1 MDTHTKRPNT
11 DQKSVPVTGFQRAVP
26 VLLFAVG
33 IFTALCFITAST
45 GSFGVLIASFLLGL
59 FSWAAYFLPV
69 LLLLHAVFYF
79 GDIRQK
85 RRLSRLIF
93 TIVFLVSLSAL
104 IHAFTYFNQDIPYS
118 AAALYQNGQLR
129 TGGGFI
135 GGSIAFLITKA
146 FGSVGLVIIALTV
159 FALYI
164 TFFFAKERKTW
175 ARIGLTVL
183 TAVVTF
189 ASVIERGLRAL
200 FHSGK
205 NRKKAKQEKNKQEQ
219 FESLFEDDYI
229 LTDDGRMA
237 SMQIPQ
243 LGIDEQHAEAETG
256 GFVRREATEA
266 STSAPAVDDA
276 PTPVRKT
283 VSVDNPFVD
292 ATEDAAFTPIH
303 AQSQKEASEPPR
315 AATRRATANE
325 TADEVFSGGFASFD
339 LAVNMRLADK
349 ASSKTVRE
357 RSDGVREYAD
367 SLEHELAERE
377 KRQRQEE
384 FERKKQES
392 LSYMQKTAPKAAPAQ
407 TPPESTYTPTFTREA
422 PPAYRTEP
430 APSYTPSVTPEPTEQ
445 PASTYAAPAYT
456 APEVPP
462 TAEPTPAVVP
472 PMTDAEPSP
481 VRATPSYTTP
491 TQPTIDGV
499 QDIPA
504 PARKESMTFTFS
516 GTQDNQP
523 MREEPVVESAF
534 TAHMS
539 PETKPFAPMQP
550 VMEEVVTPT
559 APAEQT
565 LTMERTLLDPQPQ
578 YPSPEPPVT
587 PIPEPPA
594 ADMPDEDMTTGEIP
608 PEERNPNIEQARK
621 YFSIFDEPTQDEED
635 EEAAQIPTPVVLP
648 PEGEGDEPILSEE
661 DEDED
666 EEAFDELID
675 DFDEEDMPPFDIPA
689 RISAPSAAPAKKERT
704 ESTFVEPDYSNYQ
717 YPPIDLLT
725 KNVEDL
731 DEHMEDENR
740 ENAEKLHNTLES
752 FGVVATVRGYDRGP
766 RITRFEI
773 VPAQGTRVN
782 KVTSLFDDITLA
794 LAAKGIR
801 MEAPIPG
808 KRAIGVE
815 IPNKKAQTVRIRDLI
830 EDDEFSRFSSR
841 TIACIGKDVTGNPVY
856 GDIAKMPHLLVAGA
870 TGMGKSVSVNSM
882 LISILF
888 RARPDEVK
896 LIIFDPKKV
905 DFQGFNGIPH
915 LLVPVVTEAK
925 AAAGA
930 LMWAVDEMEKRF
942 SIIEKAHV
950 KKIDDYNAKVKA
962 DLSLGKPLPKIII
975 VIDELN
981 DLMLQVKNPVETLI
995 MRIAQKA
1002 RAAGIHLIIGTQRP
1016 SVNVLTGVIKANI
1029 PSRMS
1034 CKVAS
1039 NVDSRTVLE
1048 VSGAEKLLNNG
1059 DMLYFP
1065 VGSEAPMRVQGAFVS
1080 DEEME
1085 AVMDYLRTQAKGEI
1099 YDPAILEDMNRATAR
1114 CSKDGDA
1121 EDDGDDSGDGGDGDG
1136 ILNDPK
1142 FLEAADVA
1150 LSSGKISTALLQR
1163 RCSIGYGR
1171 AAKYIDY
1178 MVDLGLVSEPNG
1190 QKPRDVLMSKQ
1201 EWNDMLDR
1209 RSLM

>member
-1 MDTHTKRPNT
+1 MKHQKIQTQAKEQQAEPKKEPAKAKTK
-11 DQKSVPVTGFQRAVP
+11 DGQIVGFQRSVP
-26 VLLFAVG
+26 VLLCALGVFIG
-33 IFTALCFITAST
+33 LCFISGST
-45 GSFGVLIASFLLGL
+45 GIFGTLITQTLLGL
-59 FSWAAYFLPV
+59 FSWAAYFLPF
-69 LLLLHAVFYF
+69 LLILHAIFYIADLHA
-79 GDIRQK
+79 G

-93 TIVFLVSLSAL
+93 TVATMIAIASL
-104 IHAFTYFNQDIPYS
+104 IHAFTYLREDFAYH
-118 AAALYQNGQLR
+118 AAAYFENGKACI
-129 TGGGFI
+129 GGGFV
-135 GGSIAFLITKA
+135 GGSIAFLIKEA
-146 FGSVGLVIIALTV
+146 FGHVGLIVITLTV

-164 TFFFAKERKTW
+164 TFFITKEHRVWRKLG
-175 ARIGLTVL
+175 IGILSGFL
-183 TAVVTF
+183 GC
-189 ASVIERGLRAL
+189 ASAIERGILSIFRL
-200 FHSGK
+200 PSKKKKEKKKK
-205 NRKKAKQEKNKQEQ
+205 NRQEQ
-219 FESLFEDDYI
+219 FEALYDDDYI
-229 LTDDGRMA
+229 LSNNSRLSDME
-237 SMQIPQ
+237 IPQ
-243 LGIDEQHAEAETG
+243 LGIAESHGERPASQPFSFGKATAQTVEDTARPQDEPTVRQTATATRGAAPAENPFAAAANEPS
-256 GFVRREATEA
+256 FESRRPTEATCPP
-266 STSAPAVDDA
+266 SD
-276 PTPVRKT
+276 T
-283 VSVDNPFVD
+283 V
-292 ATEDAAFTPIH
+292 
-303 AQSQKEASEPPR
+303 KR
-315 AATRRATANE
+315 ACANE
-325 TADEVFSGGFASFD
+325 TADEVFGQSFASFD
-339 LAVNMRLADK
+339 LAMNLRLSEK
-349 ASSKTVRE
+349 LSSRTAKE
-357 RSDGVREYAD
+357 QENGIREYTE
-367 SLEHELAERE
+367 SLEEEVARAE
-377 KRQRQEE
+377 KRRREEE
-384 FERKKQES
+384 FERKKQAS
-392 LSYMQKTAPKAAPAQ
+392 ISYMQKTAP
-407 TPPESTYTPTFTREA
+407 E
-422 PPAYRTEP
+422 
-430 APSYTPSVTPEPTEQ
+430 PSYTE
-445 PASTYAAPAYT
+445 
-456 APEVPP
+456 
-462 TAEPTPAVVP
+462 
-472 PMTDAEPSP
+472 P
-481 VRATPSYTTP
+481 VRKPSYTEPVREPSYTEPVREPSYTEPVHEPSYTEPVREPSYTEPVHEPSYTEPVREAAAAAP
-491 TQPTIDGV
+491 T
-499 QDIPA
+499 
-504 PARKESMTFTFS
+504 ARKESMTFTFS
-516 GTQDNQP
+516 GTQDTRP
-523 MREEPVVESAF
+523 SAVEPTVDTAY
-534 TAHMS
+534 TAHLS
-539 PETKPFAPMQP
+539 ADGK
-550 VMEEVVTPT
+550 T
-559 APAEQT
+559 AADAASR
-565 LTMERTLLDPQPQ
+565 LTVERTLL
-578 YPSPEPPVT
+578 T
-587 PIPEPPA
+587 PTPHYE
-594 ADMPDEDMTTGEIP
+594 PDEDEEDADDELDLYAAEVPAEEQEDVNETPIP
-608 PEERNPNIEQARK
+608 PEEQNPAVRAARD
-621 YFSIFDEPTQDEED
+621 YFPLLRDEPIDEPNEPDEDEED
-635 EEAAQIPTPVVLP
+635 APTVCEP
-648 PEGEGDEPILSEE
+648 PYIEL

-666 EEAFDELID
+666 EAEEDGDID
-675 DFDEEDMPPFDIPA
+675 DYEDEDLPPFDMPSVISRPA
-689 RISAPSAAPAKKERT
+689 AQPQST
-704 ESTFVEPDYSNYQ
+704 EESTGSTFVEPDYSDYV

-725 KNVEDL
+725 KNVEEA
-731 DEHMEDENR
+731 DENMEEENR
-740 ENAEKLHNTLES
+740 ENAEKLHNTLSS

-830 EDDEFSRFSSR
+830 EDDEFSRFSSK

-925 AAAGA
+925 QAAGA
-930 LMWAVDEMEKRF
+930 LMWAVEEMEKRF
-942 SIIEKAHV
+942 TIIEKAHV
-950 KKIDDYNAKVKA
+950 KKIDDYNTKVRN
-962 DLSLGKPLPKIII
+962 DPSLGKPMPKIII

-1002 RAAGIHLIIGTQRP
+1002 RAAGIHLIVGTQRP

-1059 DMLYFP
+1059 DMLYYP

-1099 YDPAILEDMNRATAR
+1099 YDPTIIDDMNRATQK
-1114 CSKDGDA
+1114 CSKNGD
-1121 EDDGDDSGDGGDGDG
+1121 EDDGDGDRGDGGDGDG

-1178 MVDLGLVSEPNG
+1178 MQDLGLVSEPNG
-1190 QKPRDVLMSKQ
+1190 QKPRDVLLSKQ

-1209 RSLM
+1209 RSLT

>member
-1 MDTHTKRPNT
+1 MTQAPN
-11 DQKSVPVTGFQRAVP
+11 
-26 VLLFAVG
+26 
-33 IFTALCFITAST
+33 
-45 GSFGVLIASFLLGL
+45 
-59 FSWAAYFLPV
+59 
-69 LLLLHAVFYF
+69 
-79 GDIRQK
+79 
-85 RRLSRLIF
+85 
-93 TIVFLVSLSAL
+93 
-104 IHAFTYFNQDIPYS
+104 
-118 AAALYQNGQLR
+118 
-129 TGGGFI
+129 
-135 GGSIAFLITKA
+135 
-146 FGSVGLVIIALTV
+146 
-159 FALYI
+159 
-164 TFFFAKERKTW
+164 
-175 ARIGLTVL
+175 
-183 TAVVTF
+183 
-189 ASVIERGLRAL
+189 
-200 FHSGK
+200 
-205 NRKKAKQEKNKQEQ
+205 
-219 FESLFEDDYI
+219 
-229 LTDDGRMA
+229 
-237 SMQIPQ
+237 
-243 LGIDEQHAEAETG
+243 
-256 GFVRREATEA
+256 
-266 STSAPAVDDA
+266 
-276 PTPVRKT
+276 
-283 VSVDNPFVD
+283 
-292 ATEDAAFTPIH
+292 
-303 AQSQKEASEPPR
+303 
-315 AATRRATANE
+315 
-325 TADEVFSGGFASFD
+325 
-339 LAVNMRLADK
+339 
-349 ASSKTVRE
+349 
-357 RSDGVREYAD
+357 
-367 SLEHELAERE
+367 
-377 KRQRQEE
+377 
-384 FERKKQES
+384 
-392 LSYMQKTAPKAAPAQ
+392 
-407 TPPESTYTPTFTREA
+407 
-422 PPAYRTEP
+422 
-430 APSYTPSVTPEPTEQ
+430 EQ
-445 PASTYAAPAYT
+445 PT
-456 APEVPP
+456 P
-462 TAEPTPAVVP
+462 TAEPL
-472 PMTDAEPSP
+472 
-481 VRATPSYTTP
+481 
-491 TQPTIDGV
+491 
-499 QDIPA
+499 
-504 PARKESMTFTFS
+504 
-516 GTQDNQP
+516 
-523 MREEPVVESAF
+523 
-534 TAHMS
+534 
-539 PETKPFAPMQP
+539 
-550 VMEEVVTPT
+550 
-559 APAEQT
+559 T
-565 LTMERTLLDPQPQ
+565 LDRTLLDPMPQ
-578 YPSPEPPVT
+578 YPTEDEDEEDVYVPE
-587 PIPEPPA
+587 
-594 ADMPDEDMTTGEIP
+594 DMPEDEQVNDADEADEIP
-608 PEERNPNIEQARK
+608 PEQRNPNIETARK
-621 YFSIFDEPTQDEED
+621 YFSLFDEEEEPTED
-635 EEAAQIPTPVVLP
+635 EASVPPIVLP
-648 PEGEGDEPILSEE
+648 PEGEEGEPIIPADAYEDELDDEDDPDEE
-661 DEDED
+661 D
-666 EEAFDELID
+666 
-675 DFDEEDMPPFDIPA
+675 DMPPFDMPA
-689 RISAPSAAPAKKERT
+689 RIPAPTTAAKETPAAK
-704 ESTFVEPDYSNYQ
+704 ESTFVEPDYSDYK

-740 ENAEKLHNTLES
+740 ENAEKLHSTLES
-752 FGVVATVRGYDRGP
+752 FGVTATVRGYDRGP

-925 AAAGA
+925 QAAGA

-942 SIIEKAHV
+942 TIIEKAHV

-962 DLSLGKPLPKIII
+962 DPSLGKPMPKIII

-1099 YDPAILEDMNRATAR
+1099 YDPSIIEDMNRATQR
-1114 CSKDGDA
+1114 CSKNGEDGD
-1121 EDDGDDSGDGGDGDG
+1121 GDEGGGDGGSDGDG

-1142 FLEAADVA
+1142 FLEAADIA

-1178 MVDLGLVSEPNG
+1178 MQDLGLVSEPNG
-1190 QKPRDVLMSKQ
+1190 QKPRDVLMSKE

-1209 RSLM
+1209 RSLT